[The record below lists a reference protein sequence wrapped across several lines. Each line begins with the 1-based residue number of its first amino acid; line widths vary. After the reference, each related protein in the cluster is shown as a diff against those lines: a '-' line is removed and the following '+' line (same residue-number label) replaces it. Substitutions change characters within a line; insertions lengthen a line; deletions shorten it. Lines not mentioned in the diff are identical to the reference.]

1 MYLLVAGMSGF
12 ITSTKVKMIQSSD
25 EFLLGG
31 RKEALEGEDDELM
44 PSYHSLPLSPFSLI
58 LLDSSTCLDPL
69 VSFSDSLY
77 VGSFL
82 ANHPPQWKSTDHEF
96 FFFFFLDHCGT
107 SLEATNAENATI
119 CHGKVHFFS
128 MIPHV

>member
-96 FFFFFLDHCGT
+96 FFFFSSIIAALVLKQLTLKTQQFAMEKCI
-107 SLEATNAENATI
+107 S
-119 CHGKVHFFS
+119 FQ
-128 MIPHV
+128 

>member
-96 FFFFFLDHCGT
+96 FFFFF
-107 SLEATNAENATI
+107 
-119 CHGKVHFFS
+119 FS
-128 MIPHV
+128 SIIAALVLKQLTLKTQQFAMEKCISFQ